1 MCGAILPL
9 CLLQAILLAVGNSQ
23 PAVLPDFSAA
33 RQRMVQEQLSASG
46 RDIKNRL
53 VLDAMATVPRH
64 EFVPETLRKFAY
76 WDEPLPIGYGQT
88 IYGVILRLRCR
99 AVTPLSRGEL
109 RREREVE
116 D

>member
-1 MCGAILPL
+1 
-9 CLLQAILLAVGNSQ
+9 
-23 PAVLPDFSAA
+23 
-33 RQRMVQEQLSASG
+33 
-46 RDIKNRL
+46 
-53 VLDAMATVPRH
+53 
-64 EFVPETLRKFAY
+64 VPETLRKFAY

>member
-33 RQRMVQEQLSASG
+33 RQRMVQEQLSAPG
-46 RDIKNRL
+46 RDIKSSL

-64 EFVPETLRKFAY
+64 EFVPETLRKICVLGRTAA
-76 WDEPLPIGYGQT
+76 D
-88 IYGVILRLRCR
+88 RLRSDHFPTVHCGLHDR
-99 AVTPLSRGEL
+99 AT
-109 RREREVE
+109 
-116 D
+116 

>member
-33 RQRMVQEQLSASG
+33 RQRMVQEQLSAPG

-53 VLDAMATVPRH
+53 VLEAMATGAVFRADDQ
-64 EFVPETLRKFAY
+64 EARSRRQTLIA
-76 WDEPLPIGYGQT
+76 G
-88 IYGVILRLRCR
+88 
-99 AVTPLSRGEL
+99 
-109 RREREVE
+109 
-116 D
+116 